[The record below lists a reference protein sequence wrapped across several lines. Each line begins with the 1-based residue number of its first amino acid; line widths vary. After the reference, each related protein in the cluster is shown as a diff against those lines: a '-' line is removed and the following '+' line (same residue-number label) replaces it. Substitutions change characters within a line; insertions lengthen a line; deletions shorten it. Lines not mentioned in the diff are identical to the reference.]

1 MAARRRWVDLRRF
14 TIDHTTITR
23 LGAAGAVLLAL
34 AAAAWLWTPSTVAAD
49 GSSSAPVDAPLPAAI
64 TVHVTGEVVR
74 PGLVDLT
81 AGSRIADAIAAA
93 GGTLP
98 SADLGALNLAA
109 PVRDGERVHIG
120 AEGPGGESAPVLD
133 DGLVHLNEASAADL
147 ERLPGVGPVLAARI
161 LDHRDQHGP
170 FAAPEDLLD
179 VPGIGEGRLEAMR
192 DVIAIP

>member
-1 MAARRRWVDLRRF
+1 M
-14 TIDHTTITR
+14 
-23 LGAAGAVLLAL
+23 LLAL

-49 GSSSAPVDAPLPAAI
+49 GSGATPIDAPMPAAI
-64 TVHVTGEVVR
+64 TVHVTGEVAH
-74 PGLVDLT
+74 PGLVDLA

-120 AEGPGGESAPVLD
+120 AEGPGGATGPAPD
-133 DGLVHLNEASAADL
+133 DGLVHLNEASEADL

-161 LDHRDQHGP
+161 LDHRNQHGP

-192 DVIAIP
+192 DLIAIP